1 MLAAGVCLGPYQIL
15 ARLGTGG
22 MGEVYRA
29 RDTRLGREVAVKVLP
44 AEVSA
49 SEEWR
54 KRLEREAKAISK
66 LAHPHVCALFD
77 VGRDGEVDYL
87 VMELLSGVTLAQ
99 RLAKGPL
106 PFEEVLELGAEMASA
121 LEATH
126 AVGIAHG
133 DLKPSNVML
142 TTSGVKLLD
151 YGVSRPLPAP
161 AGREGTW
168 ESTLSQLPGQLVG
181 TFPYMAPEQFK
192 GKAADASTDV
202 FALGA
207 VLFEMATGRRA
218 FPGHSSAEVMSAV
231 LTSEPPPVS
240 SVRPESPPAFGWLVC
255 SCLAK
260 EPAARWNSVHDVGLA
275 LRQLKEVDA
284 PQPPTG
290 RPRRAWRALGVAGLL
305 AVIALGAWAVAV
317 SKRPSAARETMRFL
331 LAPTAGTSFYWSRER
346 DAFALSP
353 DGSQL
358 AYVAA
363 TAQAERRVWLRKIA
377 ELEARPLPTTEGA
390 ESVFWSPDGNSIG
403 FFTQSALKRL
413 DLPDGVAISL
423 CPINSSLGLSGSW
436 GKTGSIL
443 FGAGGKLL
451 LVPATG
457 GTPLPV
463 EESTSAETLLRWPFF
478 LPDGVHFLYTRR
490 RPDGHMLVLSASGQQ
505 PKELMRVDSKVQFTE
520 PDLLVLAREGS
531 LLAQRFDWRKGTL
544 SGAPFVVAK
553 QVRDFSDTGAAAFA
567 SSLSGRTLVLQT
579 ANDTQRLVM
588 ASRDGHALAAV
599 TGPGDYHDFTISP
612 SGARVA
618 FSRSTPGVSEDVWLL
633 DVERR
638 VESRLT
644 SAPGSEIHSL
654 WEPGEQALIYSR
666 NLGAGLPQ
674 LVRRDLQTGTETPL
688 GGDGF
693 QIGDDLSPDGKTLLY
708 NDQPVGTEWTLD
720 LGDTAK
726 LSRLLPG
733 NFQVYNA
740 RFSPDGRY
748 IAFISDESGGWEA
761 YLAPYPGPGERLRLS
776 SGGASRL
783 RWNRTLGTIFFSD
796 PEGKL
801 WSVPVTTKP
810 ALRIGKPSLLFASKS
825 LLPQLRRDPESQ
837 PFDVFPDGKRVLLL
851 VPDVIADEV
860 PLTVVLNW
868 SPSEPN

>member
-1 MLAAGVCLGPYQIL
+1 MVPRRATNAKNARVRPYETRPKGRRLLSVLAAGVCLGPYQIL

-284 PQPPTG
+284 PQPQ
-290 RPRRAWRALGVAGLL
+290 LVA
-305 AVIALGAWAVAV
+305 
-317 SKRPSAARETMRFL
+317 P
-331 LAPTAGTSFYWSRER
+331 AG
-346 DAFALSP
+346 P
-353 DGSQL
+353 
-358 AYVAA
+358 
-363 TAQAERRVWLRKIA
+363 
-377 ELEARPLPTTEGA
+377 
-390 ESVFWSPDGNSIG
+390 
-403 FFTQSALKRL
+403 
-413 DLPDGVAISL
+413 
-423 CPINSSLGLSGSW
+423 
-436 GKTGSIL
+436 
-443 FGAGGKLL
+443 
-451 LVPATG
+451 
-457 GTPLPV
+457 
-463 EESTSAETLLRWPFF
+463 
-478 LPDGVHFLYTRR
+478 
-490 RPDGHMLVLSASGQQ
+490 
-505 PKELMRVDSKVQFTE
+505 
-520 PDLLVLAREGS
+520 
-531 LLAQRFDWRKGTL
+531 
-544 SGAPFVVAK
+544 GAPLGWLGFG
-553 QVRDFSDTGAAAFA
+553 RD
-567 SSLSGRTLVLQT
+567 SS
-579 ANDTQRLVM
+579 
-588 ASRDGHALAAV
+588 
-599 TGPGDYHDFTISP
+599 
-612 SGARVA
+612 
-618 FSRSTPGVSEDVWLL
+618 
-633 DVERR
+633 RR
-638 VESRLT
+638 
-644 SAPGSEIHSL
+644 
-654 WEPGEQALIYSR
+654 
-666 NLGAGLPQ
+666 
-674 LVRRDLQTGTETPL
+674 L
-688 GGDGF
+688 GGGCV
-693 QIGDDLSPDGKTLLY
+693 QEAQCSER
-708 NDQPVGTEWTLD
+708 NDAIP
-720 LGDTAK
+720 
-726 LSRLLPG
+726 
-733 NFQVYNA
+733 A
-740 RFSPDGRY
+740 R
-748 IAFISDESGGWEA
+748 ANSGH
-761 YLAPYPGPGERLRLS
+761 
-776 SGGASRL
+776 
-783 RWNRTLGTIFFSD
+783 
-796 PEGKL
+796 
-801 WSVPVTTKP
+801 
-810 ALRIGKPSLLFASKS
+810 
-825 LLPQLRRDPESQ
+825 
-837 PFDVFPDGKRVLLL
+837 
-851 VPDVIADEV
+851 
-860 PLTVVLNW
+860 
-868 SPSEPN
+868 

>member
-1 MLAAGVCLGPYQIL
+1 M
-15 ARLGTGG
+15 
-22 MGEVYRA
+22 
-29 RDTRLGREVAVKVLP
+29 
-44 AEVSA
+44 
-49 SEEWR
+49 
-54 KRLEREAKAISK
+54 
-66 LAHPHVCALFD
+66 
-77 VGRDGEVDYL
+77 
-87 VMELLSGVTLAQ
+87 
-99 RLAKGPL
+99 
-106 PFEEVLELGAEMASA
+106 
-121 LEATH
+121 
-126 AVGIAHG
+126 
-133 DLKPSNVML
+133 
-142 TTSGVKLLD
+142 
-151 YGVSRPLPAP
+151 
-161 AGREGTW
+161 
-168 ESTLSQLPGQLVG
+168 
-181 TFPYMAPEQFK
+181 
-192 GKAADASTDV
+192 
-202 FALGA
+202 
-207 VLFEMATGRRA
+207 
-218 FPGHSSAEVMSAV
+218 
-231 LTSEPPPVS
+231 
-240 SVRPESPPAFGWLVC
+240 
-255 SCLAK
+255 
-260 EPAARWNSVHDVGLA
+260 
-275 LRQLKEVDA
+275 
-284 PQPPTG
+284 
-290 RPRRAWRALGVAGLL
+290 
-305 AVIALGAWAVAV
+305 
-317 SKRPSAARETMRFL
+317 
-331 LAPTAGTSFYWSRER
+331 
-346 DAFALSP
+346 
-353 DGSQL
+353 
-358 AYVAA
+358 
-363 TAQAERRVWLRKIA
+363 
-377 ELEARPLPTTEGA
+377 
-390 ESVFWSPDGNSIG
+390 
-403 FFTQSALKRL
+403 
-413 DLPDGVAISL
+413 
-423 CPINSSLGLSGSW
+423 
-436 GKTGSIL
+436 
-443 FGAGGKLL
+443 
-451 LVPATG
+451 
-457 GTPLPV
+457 
-463 EESTSAETLLRWPFF
+463 
-478 LPDGVHFLYTRR
+478 
-490 RPDGHMLVLSASGQQ
+490 
-505 PKELMRVDSKVQFTE
+505 
-520 PDLLVLAREGS
+520 
-531 LLAQRFDWRKGTL
+531 
-544 SGAPFVVAK
+544 
-553 QVRDFSDTGAAAFA
+553 
-567 SSLSGRTLVLQT
+567 LQT